1 MSLLDYEFGLEY
13 DIMLSA
19 WGEGILSESSLLDFQ
34 QPDVIL
40 NKYKIEYRKDPK
52 SISLFVQD
60 PMAAGYDYGY
70 TGVDTAFLEK
80 LEALKELIL
89 PPSVSEIQMTPKLMN
104 ALVNNKT
111 LIRGTFDSFAER
123 FARENDLH
131 FRHSDFVF
139 AEYELERPP
148 ESTKLTMQFKRNGK
162 VVIREDISSPGT
174 SASNTLGGTF
184 YHSLKSDF
192 YKKTTAEEISELFS
206 AGLRDAVLG
215 DGRLEAFLSKAKTR
229 DLFAGNNR

>member
-70 TGVDTAFLEK
+70 T
-80 LEALKELIL
+80 EA
-89 PPSVSEIQMTPKLMN
+89 
-104 ALVNNKT
+104 A
-111 LIRGTFDSFAER
+111 
-123 FARENDLH
+123 
-131 FRHSDFVF
+131 
-139 AEYELERPP
+139 
-148 ESTKLTMQFKRNGK
+148 
-162 VVIREDISSPGT
+162 
-174 SASNTLGGTF
+174 
-184 YHSLKSDF
+184 
-192 YKKTTAEEISELFS
+192 
-206 AGLRDAVLG
+206 
-215 DGRLEAFLSKAKTR
+215 
-229 DLFAGNNR
+229 